1 MIKMNGRIASALV
14 IAAGSFWGVMGLFV
28 RVLSDIG
35 FSMFQITALRL
46 VIGTIM
52 LCVLVFLYD
61 RRLYKIEI
69 KDLPIFIGM
78 GVLSALMMSW
88 FYFAAIL
95 RISLSAAAILLY
107 TAPIWVLT
115 ASVIFY
121 GERLTAK
128 KTAAL
133 ICAFGGCVCVS
144 GLSVSNISI
153 SGILCGLGA
162 GFSYSLYSIIGKYA
176 LKKYQPLTVTVYSFI
191 AAGIGSV
198 FLADIPETINII
210 AGNFDTSMF
219 FYIIGIGFITVVVPY
234 LSYTMGL
241 KYISAGKAAIMA
253 SVEPM
258 VATISGIFVYGEM
271 PNVIGFAGILLII
284 LSIIL
289 LNINQKEI

>member
-61 RRLYKIEI
+61 RKLYKIEI

-78 GVLSALMMSW
+78 GVLSVLMMSW

-121 GERLTAK
+121 GERLTVK
-128 KTAAL
+128 K
-133 ICAFGGCVCVS
+133 
-144 GLSVSNISI
+144 N
-153 SGILCGLGA
+153 SGINLCVWRLCLCFRLVG
-162 GFSYSLYSIIGKYA
+162 IKYFN
-176 LKKYQPLTVTVYSFI
+176 KRNIVWTWCRFF
-191 AAGIGSV
+191 V
-198 FLADIPETINII
+198 FA
-210 AGNFDTSMF
+210 
-219 FYIIGIGFITVVVPY
+219 V
-234 LSYTMGL
+234 
-241 KYISAGKAAIMA
+241 
-253 SVEPM
+253 
-258 VATISGIFVYGEM
+258 
-271 PNVIGFAGILLII
+271 
-284 LSIIL
+284 
-289 LNINQKEI
+289 